1 MIPKIHLAQQFGKDL
16 VKQLSIYVL
25 VYLKLWFEKN
35 EKPNFENS
43 VKISDISEN
52 RIFFRD
58 NFLGAALAQLYMN
71 SKNLRRR
78 KIERFTLAKI
88 NFQQH
93 SCNNCISW
101 QKLYKVNKFKIKRT
115 YLNDFSS
122 ISCCLLCI
130 FFLFYIL
137 YLNTSLKS

>member
-1 MIPKIHLAQQFGKDL
+1 MSMLTRNPSCSRVNLRVYFRKIFGAEQRLEQNLAHIFGADWSQILIWRRMIQKIHLAQQFGKVL

-58 NFLGAALAQLYMN
+58 NFLGAGFGAALHEF
-71 SKNLRRR
+71 R
-78 KIERFTLAKI
+78 KIIGAEKLRDSPYPVF
-88 NFQQH
+88 H
-93 SCNNCISW
+93 SLR
-101 QKLYKVNKFKIKRT
+101 Q
-115 YLNDFSS
+115 
-122 ISCCLLCI
+122 
-130 FFLFYIL
+130 
-137 YLNTSLKS
+137 